1 MTLLDTLPAFL
12 ISLGIGL
19 LMGLERERKPDS
31 KAGLRTFA
39 LVALCGT
46 SAALL
51 SQHLGAPWLL
61 AAGFAVLGLMMIAAH
76 FEDAGRDDDPG
87 TTSTV
92 AVLLCYSFGAMLW
105 YGHVQ
110 LTVALALAATTL
122 LYFKAE
128 LHGVTERLTRQ
139 DIVSF
144 LQFAVVTFI
153 VLPVLPDQAY
163 GPFDAL
169 NPYRLWLM
177 VVLISGLSLGGYAVL
192 RLAGPDR
199 GVPVLGLLGGVVSS
213 TATTMVF
220 SRHTRT
226 QPALAQAALIVIL
239 LANVVVLLR
248 LAVITGIVAP
258 SLLPALAP
266 MLGGGVLVGALAPAW
281 AWWRRRGAATAPSLE
296 VRNPTEMG
304 AALGFGALYAVVL
317 FAVAWL
323 HDVAGSSGVY
333 TVALVAGLTDVDA
346 ITLSTLQLFGRGQLS
361 AAEVT
366 RAILLAY
373 ASNLGFKLLMV
384 AFIAGRALAL
394 KVAVGFAATLAGLLL
409 GLAVAG

>member
-1 MTLLDTLPAFL
+1 MTLLETLPPFL

-19 LMGLERERKPDS
+19 LMGLERERKPEG

-46 SAALL
+46 SGAML
-51 SQHLGAPWLL
+51 SQQLGAPWLL

-105 YGHVQ
+105 FGHVQ
-110 LTVALALAATTL
+110 LAVALALAATAL

-163 GPFDAL
+163 GPFGAL

-192 RLAGPDR
+192 RLVGPDR
-199 GVPVLGLLGGVVSS
+199 GVPMLGLLGGIASS
-213 TATTMVF
+213 TATTLVF
-220 SRHTRT
+220 SRHAGT
-226 QPALAQAALIVIL
+226 QPALARVALMVIL
-239 LANVVVLLR
+239 VANVVVLVR
-248 LAVITGIVAP
+248 LGVVAGVVAP
-258 SLLPALAP
+258 AVLPAVAP
-266 MLGGGVLVGALAPAW
+266 MLAGGVLLGALVPAW
-281 AWWRRRGAATAPSLE
+281 IWWRRPAAGTAPPLE
-296 VRNPTEMG
+296 VRNPSEMG
-304 AALGFGALYAVVL
+304 AALAFGALYAVVL
-317 FAVAWL
+317 LAAAWL
-323 HDVAGSSGVY
+323 HDLAGSRGVY
-333 TVALVAGLTDVDA
+333 AVALAAGLTDVDA
-346 ITLSTLQLFGRGQLS
+346 ITLSTLQLFGRGQLT
-361 AAEVT
+361 ATEVA
-366 RAILLAY
+366 RAMLLAY
-373 ASNLGFKLLMV
+373 TANLGFKLLMV
-384 AFIAGRALAL
+384 ASIAGRALAL
-394 KVAVGFAATLAGLLL
+394 RVAGGFGAVLAGLLL
-409 GLAVAG
+409 GTAVG

>member
-1 MTLLDTLPAFL
+1 MNLLETLPPFL

-19 LMGLERERKPDS
+19 LMGLERERKPET

-46 SAALL
+46 SGAML

-110 LTVALALAATTL
+110 LTVALALTATAL
-122 LYFKAE
+122 LYFKTE

-163 GPFDAL
+163 GPFGAL

-192 RLAGPDR
+192 RLVGPDR
-199 GVPVLGLLGGVVSS
+199 GVPMLGLLGGVASS
-213 TATTMVF
+213 TATTLVF
-220 SRHTRT
+220 SRHAGT
-226 QPALAQAALIVIL
+226 QPALVRVALMVIL
-239 LANVVVLLR
+239 VANVVVLVR
-248 LAVITGIVAP
+248 LGIVAGVVAP
-258 SLLPALAP
+258 AVLPAVAP
-266 MLGGGVLVGALAPAW
+266 MLAGGVVLGALVPAW
-281 AWWRRRGAATAPSLE
+281 IWWRRPPAGTAPPLE
-296 VRNPTEMG
+296 VRNPSEMG
-304 AALGFGALYAVVL
+304 AALAFGALYAVVL
-317 FAVAWL
+317 LAAAWL
-323 HDVAGSSGVY
+323 HDLAGSRGVY
-333 TVALVAGLTDVDA
+333 AVALAAGLTDVDA
-346 ITLSTLQLFGRGQLS
+346 ITLSTLQLFDRGQLTATEVARAMLVAYS
-361 AAEVT
+361 A
-366 RAILLAY
+366 
-373 ASNLGFKLLMV
+373 NLGFKLLMV
-384 AFIAGRALAL
+384 ASIAGRALAL
-394 KVAVGFAATLAGLLL
+394 PVAGGFGAVLAGLLL
-409 GLAVAG
+409 GIAVAG